1 MTDKLEEYRQL
12 QKEWR
17 DISTAQL
24 SIANNILITIS
35 SGYLAL
41 IFDKN
46 EIRKIKINTSNDFD
60 WSLIFYCGSI
70 FLTLIAIL
78 LGLLVLLNRL
88 YDFRISR
95 HIALTR
101 KRFLEKHKE
110 PIEPSSIGEISF
122 FDILVEQKNLFF
134 KNIDFI
140 PVEEI
145 EKFKENKNQFTKR
158 FNRLRRQAKVFGIT
172 SHKWTKFQ
180 VVSLLISLTL
190 YIIYILNSRE
200 VIPAAHMP

>member
-1 MTDKLEEYRQL
+1 MIDKLEEYQQR

-17 DISTAQL
+17 DISTEQL

-41 IFDKN
+41 IFNKI
-46 EIRKIKINTSNDFD
+46 EIRKISINTSKDFD
-60 WSLIFYCGSI
+60 WPLIFYCGSMC
-70 FLTLIAIL
+70 LALIAIL
-78 LGLLVLLNRL
+78 LGVLVLLNRL

-101 KRFLEKHKE
+101 KRFFEKHKE

-145 EKFKENKNQFTKR
+145 AKFKEDKVQFNKR
-158 FNRLRRQAKVFGIT
+158 FNRLRRQAKVLGIT

-180 VVSLLISLTL
+180 VVSLLFSLTL
-190 YIIYILNSRE
+190 YIIYVLNSRE
-200 VIPAAHMP
+200 AIPAAHMP